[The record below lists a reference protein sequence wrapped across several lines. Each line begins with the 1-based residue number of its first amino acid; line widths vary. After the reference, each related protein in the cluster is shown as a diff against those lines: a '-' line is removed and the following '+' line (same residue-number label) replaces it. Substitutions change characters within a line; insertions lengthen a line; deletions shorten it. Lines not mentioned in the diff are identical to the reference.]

1 MMEMTMLTYVQ
12 ADRPMAVATP
22 LGKDALL
29 LVGFSGHEAISQLF
43 SFQLDLLAENQTEVR
58 FDKLLG
64 QRIAVSLSLGR
75 GKRRF
80 FQGIC
85 RRVTQGHRDSFLTE
99 YYMEIVPQFWLLSR
113 RVQSRI
119 FQHLTVVDILKKV
132 LAGLD
137 VVYEVLGTF
146 YPRDFCVQ
154 YQESD
159 FHFACRLMEE
169 EGIYYFFKHTA
180 DGHKMVLANTPQSH
194 PDMPE
199 QSQVIFEAAEGGS
212 REEFRIHEWEKA
224 QELRSGKYTLWDH
237 CFELPH
243 RHLEAQQTIQEA
255 VPVGTVNHKLK
266 VAGNDKLEI
275 YQFPGAYAQRFDGV
289 DKGGIP
295 RPAELEKIFKDN
307 ERTVTIRM
315 QEEAAAGLVIQGV
328 SNCRQFVSG
337 HKFTLERHFNAN
349 GSYRLTGLEH
359 SAKLGGNY
367 RSGGKTT
374 FHYSNRFTCNP
385 LALPYRPPRA
395 TPRPRVQGTQTAVVV
410 GPPGEEIF
418 TDKYSRI
425 KVQFHWDREGKNNA
439 DSSCWIRVASNW
451 AGKGWGFLQVPRI
464 GQEVIVDFLE
474 GDPDNPIV
482 IGSVFNAEQMPAMNL
497 PGERMVSGLKSSTTP
512 GGGGYNG
519 LIFNDTQNKEMIT
532 LHGQKDMTTTIEN
545 DDTQTV
551 HNDRTITVD
560 GKYTQTIQK
569 DTTIKITEGK
579 LDHDVAANTAH
590 YHVKGAVTEDF
601 DATQTTKVKNKITIE
616 SLEGETLI
624 QAAKKITLHTGDSKI
639 TLEAN
644 GKISI
649 EGVNII
655 VTGRTDIKES
665 APTVEISG
673 ARQTVIGVSSQTV
686 TCDTAKVATSG
697 AGISATAVGVHEIS
711 GAMVK
716 IN

>member
-1 MMEMTMLTYVQ
+1 MPTYVQ
-12 ADRPMAVATP
+12 ADLPLAVATP

-43 SFQLDLLAENQTEVR
+43 HFQLDLLAENKTDVR
-58 FDKLLG
+58 FDRLLG
-64 QRIAVSLSLGR
+64 QGVTVSLGLGQ
-75 GKRRF
+75 GKKRF

-85 RRVTQGHRDSFLTE
+85 RRITQGHRDPFFTE
-99 YYMEIVPQFWLLSR
+99 YSMEVVPPFWLLSR

-137 VVYEVLGTF
+137 VAYEVLGTF
-146 YPRDFCVQ
+146 HPRDFCVQ

-159 FHFACRLMEE
+159 FHFASRLMEE

-199 QSQVIFEAAEGGS
+199 QSQVIFEAVQGGL
-212 REEFRIHEWEKA
+212 REEFRVLEWQKA

-243 RHLEAQQTIQEA
+243 KHLEAQQAILDA
-255 VPVGTVNHKLK
+255 VPVGTVTHKLK
-266 VAGNDKLEI
+266 VAGNEKLEI
-275 YQFPGAYAQRFDGV
+275 YHYPGAYAQRFDGV
-289 DKGGIP
+289 ARGGAP
-295 RPAELEKIFKDN
+295 RPAELEKIYEDN
-307 ERTVTIRM
+307 QRTVTIRM
-315 QEEAAAGLVIQGV
+315 QEEAAAGLVIQGAG
-328 SNCRQFVSG
+328 NCRQFVSG
-337 HKFTLERHFNAN
+337 HKFTLARHFNAD
-349 GSYRLTGLEH
+349 GPYLLAGLEH
-359 SAKLGGNY
+359 SAKLAGDY

-374 FHYSNRFTCNP
+374 FRYSNRFTCLP
-385 LALPYRPPRA
+385 LALPFRPPRT

-410 GPPGEEIF
+410 GAPGEEIF
-418 TDKYSRI
+418 TDKYSRV
-425 KVQFHWDREGKNNA
+425 KVQFHWDREGKNNV

-451 AGKGWGFLQVPRI
+451 AGKGWGFLQVPRV

-519 LIFNDTQNKEMIT
+519 LIFNDAKNNEMIT

-545 DDTQTV
+545 DETILV
-551 HNDRTITVD
+551 KNDRTITVS
-560 GKYTQTIQK
+560 GKHTETIEK
-569 DTTIKITEGK
+569 DTAIQITTGNLNYDVASGTADYHVQGPITEK
-579 LDHDVAANTAH
+579 YSAD
-590 YHVKGAVTEDF
+590 
-601 DATQTTKVKNKITIE
+601 QTTVVSGNLGINVGGGK
-616 SLEGETLI
+616 GGGHATLDT
-624 QAAKKITLHTGDSKI
+624 AEEITLHTGASKI
-639 TLEAN
+639 NMKKDGTITLT
-644 GKISI
+644 GVSIKIIAKSDFTASAPKSQ
-649 EGVNII
+649 
-655 VTGRTDIKES
+655 VTGGEMAKLGVGNQNVVCDKQQV
-665 APTVEISG
+665 AVSG
-673 ARQTVIGVSSQTV
+673 AAINSS
-686 TCDTAKVATSG
+686 
-697 AGISATAVGVHEIS
+697 AVGMHEIN
-711 GAMVK
+711 GALVK